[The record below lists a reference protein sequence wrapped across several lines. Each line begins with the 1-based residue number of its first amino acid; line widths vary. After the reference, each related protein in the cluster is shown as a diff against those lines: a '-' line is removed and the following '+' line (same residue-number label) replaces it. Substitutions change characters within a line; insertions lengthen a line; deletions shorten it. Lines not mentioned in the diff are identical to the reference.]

1 MWNEKFME
9 ACRQKEKT
17 EYYLDILLE
26 GDLRDRIDTLLDKGK
41 EVEELEKR
49 LG

>member
-1 MWNEKFME
+1 ME
-9 ACRQKEKT
+9 RKIYGSVRQKEKT